1 MLVVTIVPTNITETT
16 AICGGT
22 ITADS
27 EVVTDYYPIV
37 DRLIKNKFQLYNR
50 SRQKIVST
58 IHNPIPLKPFQM
70 FTDREQSAKP
80 FVLCAY
86 RYKPDSDEYEVELF
100 EYDNTSVIDLV
111 DITVTTPT
119 P

>member
-1 MLVVTIVPTNITETT
+1 MLVVTTVPTSITETT

-50 SRQKIVST
+50 TRQKFIGDIISKEF
-58 IHNPIPLKPFQM
+58 IKPFQ
-70 FTDREQSAKP
+70 
-80 FVLCAY
+80 
-86 RYKPDSDEYEVELF
+86 
-100 EYDNTSVIDLV
+100 LV
-111 DITVTTPT
+111 TATNQ
-119 P
+119 